1 MMVINFNTY
10 FNPLA
15 KMTPDEFDELRF
27 YGRLWST
34 RALFSGEAAE
44 AVMGPP
50 PTGFHY
56 PVNKVYYHGY
66 IVTKKGLDL
75 EEAKVIAAARG
86 FNEEVVWLVER
97 TEPLGESPMQ
107 LFQN

>member
-1 MMVINFNTY
+1 MVINFNTY

-15 KMTPDEFDELRF
+15 RMTAEEFDELRF
-27 YGRLWST
+27 QGRLWST

-44 AVMGPP
+44 AVMGQP

-56 PVNKVYYHGY
+56 PLNKVYYQGY
-66 IVTKKGLDL
+66 IVTKMALDL
-75 EEAKVIAAARG
+75 GEAKEIAAARG

-97 TEPLGESPMQ
+97 TEPLGYSPMQ